1 MAKTVETIKA
11 EYCIAKDCKKRD
23 WFGCHEVTI
32 GWYGNERVDYMSV
45 DKKNNIRCFEIKV
58 SKSDF
63 YSKAKNSFCG
73 NYNYYVMPKELYE
86 QVKHDIPPHVGVFMF
101 SVRTFEK
108 QVYSNLYSLKK
119 ATKVNIDNTNDMK
132 MYLMRS
138 MAREC
143 YKATLSN
150 TDWIGK

>member
-11 EYCIAKDCKKRD
+11 EYCIANDCKKRD

-32 GWYGNERVDYMSV
+32 GWRGNERVDYMSV

-73 NYNYYVMPKELYE
+73 NYNYYVMPKELFE
-86 QVKHDIPPHVGVFMF
+86 QVKHDIPHHVGVFMF
-101 SVRTFEK
+101 DAHTFAE
-108 QVYSNLYSLKK
+108 QVYGYLYSLKK
-119 ATKVNIDNTNDMK
+119 ATKVNIDNADDMK

-143 YKATLSN
+143 YKTTLSN